1 MSRIIGVRREQTANI
16 MNIQT
21 KLFNSQFHQ
30 TNIKII
36 TEKVRRETWKDTSF
50 NSSIQI
56 ILNEIIQTSTDDIW
70 KDIIDLANF
79 KQLNNNSIGITATNN
94 NNNNNIKN
102 LDDDKRTTLVIDD
115 ISIIVPDCTIA
126 FLKIVKDYIM
136 FKIAFL
142 NSDEQNLLGILR
154 IFNLEINKSVLGAT
168 AKITAGLKH
177 ITAKN
182 IAIASQLIDFII
194 HLLPFLEKIYIRLN
208 KNIEINSIIFEE
220 FSKIKQL
227 FQNHQNE
234 LFAKLVSMMSDRVA
248 VHSNEIKTID
258 WSINL
263 PQNQVHRYME
273 ILVKETL
280 TISRVLQRY
289 LPDLQYS
296 LILSRIF
303 EQYKRSL
310 LDIYTQ
316 VKFKDSIE
324 KAIMMKDIDY
334 FREKLGDLKGYGN
347 SGQVIWEN
355 VNALP
360 TDEDIKMEQIM
371 RKLQFS

>member
-1 MSRIIGVRREQTANI
+1 MSRIIGVRRDQTASISIDYFLRFHSANILFLFECESISGITITADLQDI
-16 MNIQT
+16 MNLQT

-50 NSSIQI
+50 NASTQI

-79 KQLNNNSIGITATNN
+79 KQLTNRTTNNINN
-94 NNNNNIKN
+94 NNKTV
-102 LDDDKRTTLVIDD
+102 DDDKRTTLVIDD
-115 ISIIVPDCTIA
+115 ISIIVPDCTIP
-126 FLKIVKDYIM
+126 FLKIVKDYVM
-136 FKIAFL
+136 FKIAFS
-142 NSDEQNLLGILR
+142 NSDEQNLLEILR

-182 IAIASQLIDFII
+182 IAIASQLIDFVI
-194 HLLPFLEKIYIRLN
+194 HLLPYLEKIYIRLN

-234 LFAKLVSMMSDRVA
+234 LFAKLVSMMSDRVI

-280 TISRVLQRY
+280 TISRVLQR
-289 LPDLQYS
+289 LN
-296 LILSRIF
+296 SRI
-303 EQYKRSL
+303 QLK
-310 LDIYTQ
+310 
-316 VKFKDSIE
+316 
-324 KAIMMKDIDY
+324 
-334 FREKLGDLKGYGN
+334 KL
-347 SGQVIWEN
+347 S
-355 VNALP
+355 
-360 TDEDIKMEQIM
+360 
-371 RKLQFS
+371 